1 MLSFFPL
8 PVLHPQHTHGYPIAK
23 EYQHIKAPKNHI
35 RTCRRQLLFLTQK
48 LNMELLGVGSRVKHP
63 SFGSGVVI
71 RLNKRSYDVCFID
84 SGTRQVLKEADLE
97 VIERVEPEF
106 NVSFSEAED
115 ALIKILRAFSDV
127 TELVP
132 LGEKWKNGVMI
143 LRPGDASL
151 KEKEI
156 PIDTFFHKIVMLR
169 DRLRVMEQ
177 RINAHKLLTDEDK
190 IDLQQYITRI
200 YGSLTTF
207 NVLFKHTG
215 DAFVG
220 DKS

>member
-1 MLSFFPL
+1 MGRKSVFYFYTKNKME
-8 PVLHPQHTHGYPIAK
+8 VLGI
-23 EYQHIKAPKNHI
+23 
-35 RTCRRQLLFLTQK
+35 
-48 LNMELLGVGSRVKHP
+48 GSRIKHP

-71 RLNKRSYDVCFID
+71 RLNNRSYDICFIE
-84 SGTRQVLKEADLE
+84 SGVRSILKDAEME
-97 VIERVEPEF
+97 VIERKEPEF

-115 ALIKILRAFSDV
+115 ALVKILRAFSDI

-132 LGEKWKNGVMI
+132 LGERWKNGMMI
-143 LRPGDASL
+143 LKPGDSSL
-151 KEKEI
+151 KEKEV
-156 PIDTFFHKIVMLR
+156 PIETFFHKIVMLR

-177 RINAHKLLTDEDK
+177 RINSHKLLSDEDK

-207 NVLFKHTG
+207 NVLFKYSS
-215 DAFVG
+215 DQFVG